1 MADYGM
7 FSDEGNAAVET
18 AVTEF
23 LANNDRPVDDEWG
36 VAEWVIA
43 AVSAISRQVPFPEVR
58 DTVVREA
65 IAVAV
70 EDAIGVR

>member
-23 LANNDRPVDDEWG
+23 LANNDGPADAEW
-36 VAEWVIA
+36 VEWVIA
-43 AVSAISRQVPFPEVR
+43 AVSAISRQVPFPEVG

-65 IAVAV
+65 IFEAV
-70 EDAIGVR
+70 EEAIGVR

>member
-23 LANNDRPVDDEWG
+23 LANNDRPVDDEY

-43 AVSAISRQVPFPEVR
+43 AVSAISRQVPFPEVG

-65 IAVAV
+65 IFEAV
-70 EDAIGVR
+70 EEAIGVR

>member
-23 LANNDRPVDDEWG
+23 LANNDGPADDEW
-36 VAEWVIA
+36 VEWVIA
-43 AVSAISRQVPFPEVR
+43 AVSAISRQVPFPEVG
-58 DTVVREA
+58 DTMVREA
-65 IAVAV
+65 IFEAV